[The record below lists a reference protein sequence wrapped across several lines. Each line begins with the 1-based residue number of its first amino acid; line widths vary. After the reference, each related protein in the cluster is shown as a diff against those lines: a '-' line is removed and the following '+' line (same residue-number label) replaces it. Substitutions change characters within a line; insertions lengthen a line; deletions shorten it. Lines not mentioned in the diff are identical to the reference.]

1 MPTSMVPEYDE
12 YGRPIA
18 KHFNTLQEFLAY
30 ADSIADSDFGAKW
43 MAEEIRRNPG
53 GWELSQGQPKRKED
67 WLARNLK
74 WIGPAAV
81 GGFGGL
87 AALGALPGAAGAG
100 AASASGGGAAAAGGI
115 LPSSHLP
122 AAALMGGP
130 GAVTS
135 GAATGSAAGAAGAAG
150 GALGKIGRGV
160 AEGVAEQFNPWQQAA
175 LAALAGL
182 PALMTNRGPSD
193 EERGLYD
200 QARQLTQLQQ
210 QRMESQNPLFDAV
223 TRLAMSRLPRDAQGA

>member
-18 KHFNTLQEFLAY
+18 KHFTTLQEFLAY

-53 GWELSQGQPKRKED
+53 EWELSQGQPKRKED
-67 WLARNLK
+67 WLARNIK
-74 WIGPAAV
+74 WIGP
-81 GGFGGL
+81 
-87 AALGALPGAAGAG
+87 AALGALPGAAAG
-100 AASASGGGAAAAGGI
+100 GSAASASGGGAAAAGGI

-130 GAVTS
+130 GAIAN
-135 GAATGSAAGAAGAAG
+135 GAVTGSAAGAAGAAG
-150 GALGKIGRGV
+150 GALGKIGKGL
-160 AEGVAEQFNPWQQAA
+160 AEGAAGQINPWMQAA
-175 LAALAGL
+175 FAAMSGL
-182 PALMTNRGPSD
+182 PALMANRGPSD

-210 QRMESQNPLFDAV
+210 KRMESQNPLFDAV
-223 TRLAMSRLPRDAQGA
+223 TQLAMSRLPRGGA